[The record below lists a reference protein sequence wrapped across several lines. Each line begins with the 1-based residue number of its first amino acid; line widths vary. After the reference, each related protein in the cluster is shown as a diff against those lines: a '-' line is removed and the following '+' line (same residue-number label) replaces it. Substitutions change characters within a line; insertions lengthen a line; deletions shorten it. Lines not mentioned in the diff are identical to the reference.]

1 MSGENGGINKDINK
15 KKRRRRNYD
24 DIDKQVQKLEESS
37 VTKISDTTKLS
48 VSKDAKTL
56 DEVDSDDMNDDELDR
71 LMLLEEEKEKL
82 TANANVENEDDEDD
96 DEGLDLSILEEED
109 ASVTPKRRTR
119 GKVIDYKKTAEL
131 LDKEKE
137 KKLEAASNEDAKDDE
152 EEEDDD
158 DEDDADYVPG
168 E

>member
-37 VTKISDTTKLS
+37 VTKISDTTKLG

-56 DEVDSDDMNDDELDR
+56 EEVDSDDMNDDELDR

-82 TANANVENEDDEDD
+82 TSNTNVENEDDEDD

-137 KKLEAASNEDAKDDE
+137 KKLEAASNEDVKDDE

-158 DEDDADYVPG
+158 DEDDADYIPG

>member
-1 MSGENGGINKDINK
+1 MSAENGGINKDINK

-37 VTKISDTTKLS
+37 VTKISDTTKLG
-48 VSKDAKTL
+48 VTKDVKTL
-56 DEVDSDDMNDDELDR
+56 EDVDSDDMNDDELDR

-82 TANANVENEDDEDD
+82 TANSNVENEDDEDD
-96 DEGLDLSILEEED
+96 DEGLDLSLLEEED
-109 ASVTPKRRTR
+109 ASLAPKRRTR

-137 KKLEAASNEDAKDDE
+137 KKLETASNDDAKN

-158 DEDDADYVPG
+158 DDDDDDADYVPG